1 MFFRRKTKIKRPLA
15 RRIINYFVGTGV
27 VIIVILLVAF
37 GYSQTS
43 SFRNWLKEFVIEQVE
58 SSTNGKLTIKEL
70 DGTVLTSLI
79 LSQTVYTLEEDTL
92 FSAEKIELKVSPLR
106 IFLKTFYFRKLD
118 IENAKISLLK
128 DENGE
133 LNISKITKPSKEV
146 EVKDTVT
153 KSEPFSWKIDI
164 TNLTLKNFN
173 FRHQT
178 FYNKYSTADYPQPE
192 MDDLRLDSI
201 NLSLSAIANIANNEY
216 ELYISNFSVKPNLN
230 GFNLVNLSGNFVL
243 LNDIAGVTDLEIV
256 TDRSNLSIN
265 AAISDFSPF
274 GDKELNLQ
282 SSPIKVELD
291 AANFNFDDLTNFIS
305 GTDLL
310 KGTVETHVSAT
321 GTLADLELNNLKINF
336 NETRLEA
343 SGFLQN
349 ILDGA
354 DMLINT
360 HFRNSYLNQNDVNNL
375 LHTID
380 LPVYNDLGILQFDT
394 LYFEGKPLNFDAGLS
409 VQTNRGK
416 ILGAIKMDLSG
427 KEILYDFRIK
437 SDNLNLESIAGI
449 KTKLNLNGNLKGKG
463 FSPEKLETSIQLNA
477 VRSTIGEIAF
487 DELTFNAN
495 GSDGII
501 KTEISF
507 SSLAT
512 KGNTSISFNFTDSVN
527 TKYNFGVT
535 LSGFNIKDFV
545 KESELASELNIK
557 LTGDGENFDQDRLN
571 LFAVLRIDSSK
582 LNEITVD
589 STTLIADI
597 RSSEE
602 NRVINIISDLA
613 DLTIS
618 GRFTLMEV
626 IDIFTE
632 EVNALTS
639 SIKNK
644 IDHIQLPNFTST
656 QSEENYNKIQEYH
669 PLVLTNR
676 SLNVDYL
683 LELKSFELL
692 SLFLGNSEIEVDGEI
707 SGKIITTN
715 DSISVSLET
724 KIDQMQ
730 YWDGVDL
737 LYLSDFALSLDVKD
751 RISISSF
758 DDFLANLNIK
768 AKRILIGSEITD
780 LNLDLNFNQNNA
792 QIDLNAFYED
802 FAYLDMEGSLVVN
815 DDNVDFLFNDLL
827 IKYREFDLRNSGDV
841 DFSYS
846 KDQFSFN
853 RFTLIHNGGQLD
865 LNGKFS
871 LTGNEDLILKL
882 SGFRAKDLYA
892 NLLDLPT
899 DKAFGGE
906 MNMDFNMSGTAD
918 SPVFKLNF
926 NVDSVKVQNLYF
938 GSISSIV
945 EYSNKSLDIDLRFLE
960 TKDLQSR
967 RWLGLS
973 GNIPVDLS
981 FYSQE
986 RFTKGETID
995 VTFFA
1000 DNFDLRFLT
1009 GLVPGIT
1016 NLKGLLNGDVKFSGS
1031 YDDIQSKGEFTFGN
1045 TSFIL
1050 KANNLTYLLDA
1061 NFKFENDKIIL
1072 SNLRLRNEPSIKDG
1086 GVITAGGEIV
1096 HQNFSIDKISIS
1108 AAGDLKLLDE
1118 RSKAVNPS
1126 FYGDVAIK
1134 TRNDIIFTST
1144 EERSYLSADLILKD
1158 GASITYSPAQSAFSN
1173 ENDKFIYIF
1182 ETAEDRDARKKQI
1195 DSLIQVSQKKK
1206 EELVKKIPFDLD
1218 LKIEVEKE
1226 AKMVFVLSREFKQN
1240 LTAYLGG
1247 NFEYSVTDNLPVARG
1262 ELTLLDGSKLDFIK
1276 TFQAEGNVKFLDE
1289 LDNPYV
1295 NVTANYESY
1304 YSPDTLRTGANE
1316 YDVQVRIKLEGPAKS
1331 LTANFLRDENNIE
1344 VYKKRRN
1351 YNQYELDPSKTSSDA
1366 MFFIIVNKFPEDA
1379 TLQESNLALS
1389 TAASLAGSIVGNV
1402 LNEKLGDV
1410 VRSVNVQQVGTDTKI
1425 SLIGKVEEF
1434 RYEIGGTSQVFQDL
1448 SRANV
1453 KIERSVIFPN
1463 LIIRF
1468 DRREPSY
1475 QSATF
1480 SEMIDELGLKYS
1492 FIF

>member
-1 MFFRRKTKIKRPLA
+1 MFFRRKTKVKRPLA

-27 VIIVILLVAF
+27 VLIVILLVAF

-118 IENAKISLLK
+118 IENAKISILK

-133 LNISKITKPSKEV
+133 LNISRITKPSKE
-146 EVKDTVT
+146 EEIKDTVT
-153 KSEPFSWKIDI
+153 KSEPFNWKIDI
-164 TNLTLKNFN
+164 ANLTLKNVN
-173 FRHQT
+173 FRHQSI
-178 FYNKYSTADYPQPE
+178 YNKYSTLDYPQPD
-192 MDDLRLDSI
+192 MDDLRLDNI
-201 NLSLSAIANIANNEY
+201 NLSLSGIANIAKNEY
-216 ELYISNFSVKPNLN
+216 ELYISNFSVKPNLS

-256 TDRSNLSIN
+256 TDKSDLSIN

-274 GDKELNLQ
+274 SDKELNL
-282 SSPIKVELD
+282 SKSPIKVELD
-291 AANFNFDDLTNFIS
+291 ATNFNFDDLSNFIS

-310 KGTVETHVSAT
+310 KGSIETHINAS
-321 GTLADLELNNLKINF
+321 GTLADLELKDLKINF

-343 SGFLQN
+343 AGFLQN
-349 ILDGA
+349 ILSGT
-354 DMLINT
+354 DMLINA
-360 HFRNSYLNQNDVNNL
+360 HFRNSYVNQNDVNNL

-380 LPVYNDLGILQFDT
+380 LPVYSDLGILQFDT

-416 ILGAIKMDLSG
+416 ILGAVKMDLSG
-427 KEILYDFRIK
+427 EEILYDYRIK
-437 SDNLNLESIAGI
+437 TDNLNLESIAGI

-477 VRSTIGEIAF
+477 ARSTIGQIAF
-487 DELTFNAN
+487 DELTINAKGN
-495 GSDGII
+495 NGII
-501 KTEISF
+501 NTEVSF

-512 KGNTSISFNFTDSVN
+512 KGNINTSFDFNDSAN
-527 TKYNFGVT
+527 TKYNFGVALT
-535 LSGFNIKDFV
+535 GFNIKDFV
-545 KESELASELNIK
+545 NESELTSELNIK

-618 GRFTLMEV
+618 GKFTLFEV
-626 IDIFTE
+626 IDVFAE
-632 EVNALTS
+632 EVKALSS

-644 IDHIQLPNFTST
+644 IDHIQIPNFTSS
-656 QSEENYNKIQEYH
+656 QPDEIYKKGQEN
-669 PLVLTNR
+669 PPFLLTTR
-676 SLNVDYL
+676 GLNVDYL

-707 SGKIITTN
+707 FGKINTTN
-715 DSISVSLET
+715 DSISVTINT
-724 KIDQMQ
+724 KIDQMR
-730 YWDGVDL
+730 YWDGIDL
-737 LYLSDFALSLDVKD
+737 FYLSDFDLSLKMND
-751 RISISSF
+751 RISVSSF
-758 DDFLANLNIK
+758 DDFLADINIK
-768 AKRILIGSEITD
+768 AKTILIGSEITD
-780 LNLDLNFNQNNA
+780 LNLDLNFNKNNA
-792 QIDLNAFYED
+792 KLDLKAAYED
-802 FAYLDMEGSLVVN
+802 FAYLDLKGSFVIN
-815 DDNVDFLFNDLL
+815 DDNVDVLFNDLL

-846 KDQFSFN
+846 NDQFNFN
-853 RFTLIHNGGQLD
+853 TFTLTHNGGELD
-865 LNGKFS
+865 LSGKFS
-871 LTGNEDLILKL
+871 LTGDENLILKL
-882 SGFRAKDLYA
+882 SGFRTKDLYA
-892 NLLDLPT
+892 NLFDLPT

-906 MNMDFNMSGTAD
+906 LNMDLNMSGTAN
-918 SPVFKLNF
+918 SPVIKLNF
-926 NVDSVKVQNLYF
+926 NIDSVKVQNLYF
-938 GSISSIV
+938 GSIASIV

-960 TKDLQSR
+960 TKDLQTR
-967 RWLGLS
+967 QWLGLS
-973 GNIPVDLS
+973 GALPIDLS

-986 RFTKGETID
+986 RFTKGEIID
-995 VTFFA
+995 LTFFA

-1009 GLVPGIT
+1009 GVVPGVT
-1016 NLKGLLNGDVKFSGS
+1016 NLKGLLNGKVKFSGS
-1031 YDDIQSKGEFTFGN
+1031 YEDLLSKGEFTIGN
-1045 TSFIL
+1045 TSFTL

-1072 SNLRLRNEPSIKDG
+1072 SDLRLRNEPSTKDG

-1096 HQNFSIDKISIS
+1096 HHNFMVDKINIS
-1108 AAGDLKLLDE
+1108 AAGDIKLLDE

-1134 TRNDIIFTST
+1134 TRKDIIFTST
-1144 EERSYLSADLILKD
+1144 EKRSYLNADLILKN
-1158 GASITYSPAQSAFSN
+1158 GASITYSPSQSAFSN

-1182 ETAEDRDARKKQI
+1182 ESAEDSDASKRLI

-1206 EELVKKIPFDLD
+1206 EELSKKIPFDLD

-1295 NVTANYESY
+1295 NVIANYESY

-1331 LTANFLRDENNIE
+1331 LTSNFLQDESNIE

-1379 TLQESNLALS
+1379 TLQESNLAVS

-1402 LNEKLGDV
+1402 LNERLGDV
-1410 VRSVNVQQVGTDTKI
+1410 VRSVNVQQVGTETKV

-1453 KIERSVIFPN
+1453 KIERPIIFPN

>member
-27 VIIVILLVAF
+27 VLIVILLVAF

-79 LSQTVYTLEEDTL
+79 LSQTVYTLEEDTI

-106 IFLKTFYFRKLD
+106 IFLKTIYFRKLD
-118 IENAKISLLK
+118 IENANVSLLK
-128 DENGE
+128 NENGK
-133 LNISKITKPSKEV
+133 LNISRITSPSEEK

-153 KSEPFSWKIDI
+153 ASEPFSWKIDI
-164 TNLTLKNFN
+164 ANLTLKNFN
-173 FRHQT
+173 FSHQT
-178 FYNKYSTADYPQPE
+178 ISNKYSTADYPHSK
-192 MDDLRLDSI
+192 MDDLRLKNM
-201 NLSLSAIANIANNEY
+201 NLSLSGIINIPANEF
-216 ELYISNFSVKPNLN
+216 ELYISEFSVKPNLS
-230 GFNLVNLSGNFVL
+230 GFNLVNLSGNFVF

-256 TDRSNLSIN
+256 TDRSNLSLN

-274 GDKELNLQ
+274 GDKELDLKK
-282 SSPIKVELD
+282 SPIKVELD
-291 AANFNFDDLTNFIS
+291 ASSFNFDDLTNFVS

-310 KGTVETHVSAT
+310 KGTVETHVNAT
-321 GTLADLELNNLKINF
+321 GTFSDLELKELKINF
-336 NETRLEA
+336 NETKLEA
-343 SGFLQN
+343 SGFLRN

-360 HFRNSYLNQNDVNNL
+360 HFRNSYVNQDDVNNL

-380 LPVYNDLGILQFDT
+380 LPIYKDLGILQFDT

-409 VQTNRGK
+409 LQTKRGK
-416 ILGAIKMDLSG
+416 ILAEVKMDLFG
-427 KEILYDFRIK
+427 EEILYNYRIRTN
-437 SDNLNLESIAGI
+437 NLDLESIAGI
-449 KTKLNLNGNLKGKG
+449 KTKLNLYGSLKGKG
-463 FSPEKLETSIQLNA
+463 FSPENLETSIQLNA
-477 VRSTIGEIAF
+477 VRSAIEKTSFNEITI
-487 DELTFNAN
+487 NAN
-495 GSDGII
+495 GADGII
-501 KTEISF
+501 KTEVSF
-507 SSLAT
+507 SSQT
-512 KGNTSISFNFTDSVN
+512 TNGDVSTSFDFTDTVN
-527 TKYNFGVT
+527 TKYNFGIV

-545 KESELASELNIK
+545 QESELSSDLNIK

-571 LFAVLRIDSSK
+571 LFAVLRIDSSR
-582 LNEITVD
+582 LNEITID

-613 DLTIS
+613 DLTVT
-618 GRFTLMEV
+618 GKFTLMEV
-626 IDIFTE
+626 IDVFSEKVRVLSSTIKKRIDRIQPPKF
-632 EVNALTS
+632 TS
-639 SIKNK
+639 SQPDEIYSNTNEDNLLA
-644 IDHIQLPNFTST
+644 ITS
-656 QSEENYNKIQEYH
+656 
-669 PLVLTNR
+669 R
-676 SLNVDYL
+676 SLNVNYL
-683 LELKSFELL
+683 IELKSFELL
-692 SLFLGNSEIEVDGEI
+692 SLFLGNSEIEVDGEL
-707 SGKIITTN
+707 SGKIITSN
-715 DSISVSLET
+715 DSISVILNT
-724 KIDQMQ
+724 KIEQMK
-730 YWDGVDL
+730 YWDGTDL
-737 LYLSDFALSLDVKD
+737 FYLSDFDLSLTMNDL
-751 RISISSF
+751 ISISSF
-758 DDFLANLNIK
+758 DDFLADLNVK
-768 AKRILIGSEITD
+768 AKRIIIGSEITD
-780 LNLDLNFNQNNA
+780 LNLDLNFKQNHA
-792 QIDLNAFYED
+792 QLDLKALYEE
-802 FAYLDMEGSLVVN
+802 FAYLDLTGSFVVN
-815 DDNVDFLFNDLL
+815 DDYVDVLFNDLL

-841 DFSYS
+841 TFSYS
-846 KDQFSFN
+846 NDQFNFN
-853 RFTLIHNGGQLD
+853 TFTLVHNGGKLD
-865 LNGKFS
+865 LSGKFS
-871 LTGNEDLILKL
+871 LTGDEDLILKL
-882 SGFRAKDLYA
+882 SGLRTKDLYA
-892 NLLDLPT
+892 NLLDFPP
-899 DKAFGGE
+899 DRAFGGE
-906 MNMDFNMSGTAD
+906 LNLGFIMSGTAD
-918 SPVFKLNF
+918 SPVIKLNY
-926 NVDSVKVQNLYF
+926 NIDSVRVQNLYL
-938 GSISSIV
+938 GSIASTI
-945 EYSNKSLDIDLRFLE
+945 EYSNKLLDVDLRFLE
-960 TKDLQSR
+960 TKDFQSR
-967 RWLGLS
+967 RWLGFS
-973 GNIPVDLS
+973 GNIPIDLS

-986 RFTKGETID
+986 RFIKGETID
-995 VTFFA
+995 LTFFA
-1000 DNFDLRFLT
+1000 DNFDFRFLT
-1009 GLVPGIT
+1009 GLVPGVT
-1016 NLKGLLNGDVKFSGS
+1016 NLKGFLNGDVKFSGS
-1031 YDDIQSKGEFTFGN
+1031 YEDLQSKGEFSIGN

-1050 KANNLTYLLDA
+1050 KVNNLTYLLDA
-1061 NFKFENDKIIL
+1061 NFKFDNDKIIL
-1072 SNLRLRNEPSIKDG
+1072 SNLRLRNESNIKDG
-1086 GVITAGGEIV
+1086 GVITAGGEII
-1096 HQNFSIDKISIS
+1096 HQNFKIEKIDIS
-1108 AAGDLKLLDE
+1108 AAGDLKLLDD

-1126 FYGDVAIK
+1126 FFGDVAIK
-1134 TRNDIIFTST
+1134 TRKDITFIST
-1144 EERSYLSADLILKD
+1144 DERSYLTADLILKN

-1182 ETAEDRDARKKQI
+1182 ESAEDRDMRKKQI
-1195 DSLIQVSQKKK
+1195 DSLIQISQKKK
-1206 EELVKKIPFDLD
+1206 EDLAKKIPFDLD
-1218 LKIEVEKE
+1218 LKIEVENE

-1247 NFEYSVTDNLPVARG
+1247 NFEYSVINNVPVARG

-1331 LTANFLRDENNIE
+1331 LTSSFLQDESNIE

-1379 TLQESNLALS
+1379 TLQESNLAVS

-1402 LNEKLGDV
+1402 LNERLGDV
-1410 VRSVNVQQVGTDTKI
+1410 VRSVNVQQVGTETKV

-1453 KIERSVIFPN
+1453 KIERPIIFPN

>member
-27 VIIVILLVAF
+27 VIIGILLVAF

-164 TNLTLKNFN
+164 ANLILKNFN

-656 QSEENYNKIQEYH
+656 QSDENYNKIQEYH

-815 DDNVDFLFNDLL
+815 DDNVDVLFNDLL

-1379 TLQESNLALS
+1379 TLQESNLAVS

>member
-27 VIIVILLVAF
+27 VLIVILLVAF

-79 LSQTVYTLEEDTL
+79 LSQTVYTLEEDTI

-106 IFLKTFYFRKLD
+106 IFLKTIYFRKLD
-118 IENAKISLLK
+118 IENANVSLLK
-128 DENGE
+128 DETGK
-133 LNISKITKPSKEV
+133 LNISRITSPSEEK

-153 KSEPFSWKIDI
+153 TSEPFSWKIDI
-164 TNLTLKNFN
+164 ANLRLKNFN
-173 FRHQT
+173 FSHQT
-178 FYNKYSTADYPQPE
+178 ISNMYSTADYPHPE
-192 MDDLRLDSI
+192 MDDLRLKNI
-201 NLSLSAIANIANNEY
+201 NLSLSGIINIPASEF
-216 ELYISNFSVKPNLN
+216 ELYISEFSVKPNLS

-256 TDRSNLSIN
+256 TDRSNLSLN

-274 GDKELNLQ
+274 GDKELDLKN
-282 SSPIKVELD
+282 SPIKVELD
-291 AANFNFDDLTNFIS
+291 ASSFNFDDLTNFIS

-310 KGTVETHVSAT
+310 KGTVETHVNAA
-321 GTLADLELNNLKINF
+321 GTFSDLELKELKINF

-343 SGFLQN
+343 SGFFKN

-360 HFRNSYLNQNDVNNL
+360 RFRNSYVNQDDVNNL

-380 LPVYNDLGILQFDT
+380 LPIYKDLGILQFDT

-409 VQTNRGK
+409 LQTKRGK
-416 ILGAIKMDLSG
+416 ILAEVKMDLSG
-427 KEILYDFRIK
+427 EEIIYDYRIRTN
-437 SDNLNLESIAGI
+437 NLDLESIAGI
-449 KTKLNLNGNLKGKG
+449 KTKLNLYGSLKGKG
-463 FSPEKLETSIQLNA
+463 FSPENLETSIQLNA
-477 VRSTIGEIAF
+477 LQSTIEKTSFNDI
-487 DELTFNAN
+487 TINAN
-495 GSDGII
+495 GADGII
-501 KTEISF
+501 KTEVSF
-507 SSLAT
+507 SSQT
-512 KGNTSISFNFTDSVN
+512 TNGDVNTSFDFTDTVN
-527 TKYNFGVT
+527 TKYNFGIV

-545 KESELASELNIK
+545 QESELSSDLNIK

-571 LFAVLRIDSSK
+571 LFAVLRIDSSR
-582 LNEITVD
+582 LNEITID

-613 DLTIS
+613 DLTVT
-618 GRFTLMEV
+618 GKFTLMEV
-626 IDIFTE
+626 IDVFSEKVRVLSSTIKKRIDRIQPPKF
-632 EVNALTS
+632 TS
-639 SIKNK
+639 SQPDEIYSNTKEDN
-644 IDHIQLPNFTST
+644 QLAITS
-656 QSEENYNKIQEYH
+656 
-669 PLVLTNR
+669 R
-676 SLNVDYL
+676 SLNVNYL
-683 LELKSFELL
+683 IELKSFELL
-692 SLFLGNSEIEVDGEI
+692 SLFLGNSEIEVDGEL
-707 SGKIITTN
+707 SGKIITSN
-715 DSISVSLET
+715 DSISVVLNT
-724 KIDQMQ
+724 KIDQMK
-730 YWDGVDL
+730 YWDGTDL
-737 LYLSDFALSLDVKD
+737 FYLSDFNLSLTMNDL
-751 RISISSF
+751 ISVSSF
-758 DDFLANLNIK
+758 DDFLADLNVK
-768 AKRILIGSEITD
+768 AKRIIIGSEITD
-780 LNLDLNFNQNNA
+780 LNLDLNFKQNHA
-792 QIDLNAFYED
+792 QLDLKALYEE
-802 FAYLDMEGSLVVN
+802 FALLDLTGSFVVN
-815 DDNVDFLFNDLL
+815 DDDVDVLFNDLL

-841 DFSYS
+841 TFSYS
-846 KDQFSFN
+846 NDQFNFN
-853 RFTLIHNGGQLD
+853 TFTLIHNGGKLD
-865 LNGKFS
+865 LSGKFS
-871 LTGNEDLILKL
+871 LTGDEDLILKL
-882 SGFRAKDLYA
+882 SGFRTKDLYA
-892 NLLDLPT
+892 NLLDLPP
-899 DKAFGGE
+899 DRAFGGE
-906 MNMDFNMSGTAD
+906 LNLDFIMSGTAD
-918 SPVFKLNF
+918 SPVIKLNY
-926 NVDSVKVQNLYF
+926 NIDSVRVQNLYL
-938 GSISSIV
+938 GSIASTI
-945 EYSNKSLDIDLRFLE
+945 EYSNKLLDVDLRFLE
-960 TKDLQSR
+960 TKDFQSR
-967 RWLGLS
+967 RWLGFS
-973 GNIPVDLS
+973 GNIPIDLS

-986 RFTKGETID
+986 RFIKGETID
-995 VTFFA
+995 LTFFA

-1009 GLVPGIT
+1009 GLVPGVT
-1016 NLKGLLNGDVKFSGS
+1016 NLKGFLNGDVKFSGS
-1031 YDDIQSKGEFTFGN
+1031 YEDLQSKGEFSIGN

-1050 KANNLTYLLDA
+1050 KVNNLTYLLDA
-1061 NFKFENDKIIL
+1061 DFKFDNDKIIL
-1072 SNLRLRNEPSIKDG
+1072 SNLRLRNEPNIKDG
-1086 GVITAGGEIV
+1086 GRITAVGEII
-1096 HQNFSIDKISIS
+1096 HQNFKIEKIDIS
-1108 AAGDLKLLDE
+1108 AAGDLKLLDD

-1134 TRNDIIFTST
+1134 TRKDITFLST
-1144 EERSYLSADLILKD
+1144 DERSYLSADLILKN

-1182 ETAEDRDARKKQI
+1182 ESAEDRDMRKKQI
-1195 DSLIQVSQKKK
+1195 DSLIQISQKKK
-1206 EELVKKIPFDLD
+1206 EDLAKKIPFDLD
-1218 LKIEVEKE
+1218 LKIEVENE

-1247 NFEYSVTDNLPVARG
+1247 NFEYSVINNVPIARG

-1331 LTANFLRDENNIE
+1331 LTSSFLQDESNIE
-1344 VYKKRRN
+1344 VYKRRRN

-1379 TLQESNLALS
+1379 TLQESNLAVS

-1402 LNEKLGDV
+1402 LNERLGDV
-1410 VRSVNVQQVGTDTKI
+1410 VRSVNVQQVGTETKV

-1453 KIERSVIFPN
+1453 KIERPIIFPN

>member
-1 MFFRRKTKIKRPLA
+1 MFFRRKPKIKRPLT
-15 RRIINYFVGTGV
+15 RRIINYFIGTGV
-27 VIIVILLVAF
+27 ALIVILLVAF

-43 SFRNWLKEFVIEQVE
+43 SFRNWLRDFLVEQVN

-79 LSQTVYTLEEDTL
+79 LSQTVYTLGEDTI

-106 IFLKTFYFRKLD
+106 IFLKTFYFRKLE
-118 IENAKISLLK
+118 IENASVSLLK

-133 LNISKITKPSKEV
+133 LNISKITSPSGEKEV
-146 EVKDTVT
+146 EDTVAT
-153 KSEPFSWKIDI
+153 SEPFSWKIDI
-164 TNLTLKNFN
+164 ADLKLKNFN

-178 FYNKYSTADYPQPE
+178 VANKNSTANYPQPE
-192 MDDLRLDSI
+192 MDDLRLENL
-201 NLSLSAIANIANNEY
+201 NLSLSGVANIAVNEY
-216 ELYISNFSVKPNLN
+216 ELYISELSVKPNLI
-230 GFNLVNLSGNFVL
+230 GFNLIDLSGNLVL
-243 LNDIAGVTDLEIV
+243 LNDKAGVKDLRIV
-256 TDRSNLSIN
+256 TDRSDISIN

-274 GDKELNLQ
+274 GDKEFNLQ
-282 SSPIKVELD
+282 NSPLKLDLD

-305 GTDLL
+305 GTDLI
-310 KGTVETHVSAT
+310 KGDVETHVNAA
-321 GTLADLELNNLKINF
+321 GTLTDLELKALKIQF

-349 ILDGA
+349 ILGGA

-360 HFRNSYLNQNDVNNL
+360 KFRNSYVNQDDVNNL

-380 LPVYNDLGILQFDT
+380 IPVYKDLGILQFDT

-409 VQTNRGK
+409 LQTKRGK
-416 ILGAIKMDLSG
+416 ILAEVKMDLSG
-427 KEILYDFRIK
+427 EEIIYDYRIRTN
-437 SDNLNLESIAGI
+437 NLDLESIAGI
-449 KTKLNLNGNLKGKG
+449 KTKLNLYGSLKGKG
-463 FSPEKLETSIQLNA
+463 FSPENLETSIQLNA
-477 VRSTIGEIAF
+477 LQSTIEKTSFNDI
-487 DELTFNAN
+487 TINAN
-495 GSDGII
+495 GADGII
-501 KTEISF
+501 KTEVSF
-507 SSLAT
+507 SSQT
-512 KGNTSISFNFTDSVN
+512 TNGDVSTSFNFTDTVN
-527 TKYNFGVT
+527 TKYNFGIV

-545 KESELASELNIK
+545 QESELSSDLNIK

-571 LFAVLRIDSSK
+571 LFAVLRIDSSR
-582 LNEITVD
+582 LNEITID

-613 DLTIS
+613 DLTVT
-618 GRFTLMEV
+618 GKFTLMEV
-626 IDIFTE
+626 IDVFSEKVRVLSSTIKKRIDRIQPPKF
-632 EVNALTS
+632 TS
-639 SIKNK
+639 SQPDEFYSNTKEDNPLAI
-644 IDHIQLPNFTST
+644 TS
-656 QSEENYNKIQEYH
+656 
-669 PLVLTNR
+669 R
-676 SLNVDYL
+676 SLNVNYL
-683 LELKSFELL
+683 IELKSFELL
-692 SLFLGNSEIEVDGEI
+692 SLFLGNSEIEVDGEL
-707 SGKIITTN
+707 SGKIITSN
-715 DSISVSLET
+715 DSISVILNT
-724 KIDQMQ
+724 KIEQMK
-730 YWDGVDL
+730 YWDGTDL
-737 LYLSDFALSLDVKD
+737 FYLSDFNLSLTMNDL
-751 RISISSF
+751 ISVSSF
-758 DDFLANLNIK
+758 DDFLADLNVK
-768 AKRILIGSEITD
+768 AKRIIIGSEITD
-780 LNLDLNFNQNNA
+780 LNLDLNFLQNHA
-792 QIDLNAFYED
+792 QLDLKALYEE
-802 FAYLDMEGSLVVN
+802 FALLDLTGSFVVN
-815 DDNVDFLFNDLL
+815 DDYVDVLFNDLL

-841 DFSYS
+841 TFSYS
-846 KDQFSFN
+846 NDQFIFN
-853 RFTLIHNGGQLD
+853 TFTLVHNGGKLD
-865 LNGKFS
+865 LSGKFS
-871 LTGNEDLILKL
+871 LTGDEDLILKL
-882 SGFRAKDLYA
+882 SGFRTKDLYA

-899 DKAFGGE
+899 DRAFGGE
-906 MNMDFNMSGTAD
+906 LNLDFIMSGTAD
-918 SPVFKLNF
+918 SPVIKLSYNI
-926 NVDSVKVQNLYF
+926 DSVRVQSLYL
-938 GSISSIV
+938 GSIASTI
-945 EYSNKSLDIDLRFLE
+945 EYSNKLLDIDLRFLE
-960 TKDLQSR
+960 TKNFQSR
-967 RWLGLS
+967 RWLGFS
-973 GNIPVDLS
+973 GNIPIDLS

-986 RFTKGETID
+986 RFIKGETID
-995 VTFFA
+995 LTFFA
-1000 DNFDLRFLT
+1000 DKFDLRFLT
-1009 GLVPGIT
+1009 GLVPGVT
-1016 NLKGLLNGDVKFSGS
+1016 NLKGFLNGDVKFSGS
-1031 YDDIQSKGEFTFGN
+1031 YEDLQSKGEFSIGN

-1050 KANNLTYLLDA
+1050 KVNNLTYLLDA
-1061 NFKFENDKIIL
+1061 NFIFDNDKIIL
-1072 SNLRLRNEPSIKDG
+1072 SNLRLRNEPNIKDG
-1086 GVITAGGEIV
+1086 GVITAGGEII
-1096 HQNFSIDKISIS
+1096 HQNFKIDKIDIS
-1108 AAGDLKLLDE
+1108 AAGDLKLLDD

-1134 TRNDIIFTST
+1134 TRKDITFLST
-1144 EERSYLSADLILKD
+1144 DERSYLSADLILKN

-1182 ETAEDRDARKKQI
+1182 ESAEDGDMRKKQI
-1195 DSLIQVSQKKK
+1195 DSLIQISQKKK
-1206 EELVKKIPFDLD
+1206 EDLAKKIPFDLD
-1218 LKIEVEKE
+1218 LKIEVENE

-1247 NFEYSVTDNLPVARG
+1247 NFEYSVINNVPVARG

-1276 TFQAEGNVKFLDE
+1276 TFQAEGNIKFLDE

-1316 YDVQVRIKLEGPAKS
+1316 YDVQVRIKLEGPAKT
-1331 LTANFLRDENNIE
+1331 LTTNFLQDESNIE

-1379 TLQESNLALS
+1379 TLQESNLAVS

-1463 LIIRF
+1463 LIVRF

-1480 SEMIDELGLKYS
+1480 SEMIIELGLKYS